1 MDFNSLGQGS
11 PFYILRQGEKP
22 MLDVGV
28 VKTKGQARAKFPTQT
43 PNLMQGMQMQ
53 QVIDVVATVNGKDET
68 FSDVPINVE
77 IAQRGNVTFSGS
89 REAMLQAVD
98 TMLQTSKKALEQVPY
113 HKSVI
118 SESEKMMQHGFR
130 RMGGSP
136 GANRGGDYR
145 IGNYKDDKYE
155 EGYCE
160 GYKHGFED
168 ASKEMSGGVSELYE
182 GSSRYGRY

>member
-118 SESEKMMQHGFR
+118 SESEKMMETLNPQYAENKQQAR
-130 RMGGSP
+130 TIQDLQER
-136 GANRGGDYR
+136 A
-145 IGNYKDDKYE
+145 DKQEKMLSDIYALVQ
-155 EGYCE
+155 
-160 GYKHGFED
+160 KI
-168 ASKEMSGGVSELYE
+168 APKTP
-182 GSSRYGRY
+182 